1 MHSTTS
7 TISAPVLRPGRRGKG
22 SKPARSRSI
31 EECSADFETVWSDR
45 GYTRLARQI
54 KKEEKRQADKESGA
68 LDERRREL
76 QAAVDAINAKT
87 ATEEQRKLV
96 RKASDA
102 EFFAKMYEGMQSAY
116 DRIIRVGFVWPGGMV
131 AGKYYRKPFV
141 E

>member
-7 TISAPVLRPGRRGKG
+7 STISSAAQVRPGGRGKG

-31 EECSADFETVWSDR
+31 EEFSADFETVSSDR

-102 EFFAKMYEGMQSAY
+102 EFFAKMYEGMQSDAL
-116 DRIIRVGFVWPGGMV
+116 
-131 AGKYYRKPFV
+131 
-141 E
+141 